1 MGVLHPDVL
10 AHKDWEWIYP
20 VSIFEINI
28 EALMEEF
35 LRV

>member
-10 AHKDWEWIYP
+10 AHKDWEWTYP